1 MLSRME
7 SGRAYD
13 LFPFI
18 SAPVKCG
25 FRKALVMS
33 MISRAVIFEIIIFF
47 MFAACSLL
55 SGSRYPFSRPAYR
68 QKRYGVWAG
77 WRILTFLDILILQRI
92 AICSRLYKEDI

>member
-25 FRKALVMS
+25 FWKALVMS
-33 MISRAVIFEIIIFF
+33 MISRAVIFEIVTFF
-47 MFAACSLL
+47 IFAACSLL
-55 SGSRYPFSRPAYR
+55 SGSRYPFNQPVYR
-68 QKRYGVWAG
+68 RERCGV
-77 WRILTFLDILILQRI
+77 
-92 AICSRLYKEDI
+92 

>member
-25 FRKALVMS
+25 FWKALVMS
-33 MISRAVIFEIIIFF
+33 MISRAVIFEIVTFF
-47 MFAACSLL
+47 IFAACSLL
-55 SGSRYPFSRPAYR
+55 SGSRYPFSQPVYR
-68 QKRYGVWAG
+68 RERCGV
-77 WRILTFLDILILQRI
+77 
-92 AICSRLYKEDI
+92 

>member
-7 SGRAYD
+7 SRRAYD

-25 FRKALVMS
+25 FRKAIVVS
-33 MISRAVIFEIIIFF
+33 MVSRAVIFEIIIFF

-68 QKRYGVWAG
+68 QKRYDVWAG
-77 WRILTFLDILILQRI
+77 WHGI
-92 AICSRLYKEDI
+92 Y

>member
-33 MISRAVIFEIIIFF
+33 MISRAVIFEIATFF
-47 MFAACSLL
+47 IFAACSLL

-68 QKRYGVWAG
+68 QKDMAYGRDG
-77 WRILTFLDILILQRI
+77 I
-92 AICSRLYKEDI
+92 AHIDLS

>member
-1 MLSRME
+1 MLFRME

-33 MISRAVIFEIIIFF
+33 MISRAVIFEIVTFF
-47 MFAACSLL
+47 IFAACSLL

-68 QKRYGVWAG
+68 RKGMTYGRDGMAY
-77 WRILTFLDILILQRI
+77 IDF
-92 AICSRLYKEDI
+92 S

>member
-33 MISRAVIFEIIIFF
+33 MISRAVIFEIVTFFIF
-47 MFAACSLL
+47 ATCSLL

-68 QKRYGVWAG
+68 RERYGVWVG
-77 WRILTFLDILILQRI
+77 WHGI
-92 AICSRLYKEDI
+92 Y

>member
-7 SGRAYD
+7 SRRAYD

-25 FRKALVMS
+25 FRKAIVVS
-33 MISRAVIFEIIIFF
+33 MVSRAVIFEIIIFF

-55 SGSRYPFSRPAYR
+55 PGSRYPFSRPAYR
-68 QKRYGVWAG
+68 RERCG
-77 WRILTFLDILILQRI
+77 L
-92 AICSRLYKEDI
+92 

>member
-1 MLSRME
+1 ME

-55 SGSRYPFSRPAYR
+55 PGIHSAGRLIGGKGVAYR
-68 QKRYGVWAG
+68 RD
-77 WRILTFLDILILQRI
+77 DIAHIDL
-92 AICSRLYKEDI
+92 S

>member
-55 SGSRYPFSRPAYR
+55 PGSRYPFSRPAYR
-68 QKRYGVWAG
+68 QKDMAYGWDGMAY
-77 WRILTFLDILILQRI
+77 IDF
-92 AICSRLYKEDI
+92 S

>member
-55 SGSRYPFSRPAYR
+55 PGSRYPFSRPLIGGKGVAYR
-68 QKRYGVWAG
+68 RD
-77 WRILTFLDILILQRI
+77 DIAHIDL
-92 AICSRLYKEDI
+92 S

>member
-25 FRKALVMS
+25 FRKAIVIS
-33 MISRAVIFEIIIFF
+33 TISRAVIFEIIIFF

-55 SGSRYPFSRPAYR
+55 SGSRYPFSRPVYRRKGMAYR
-68 QKRYGVWAG
+68 RDG
-77 WRILTFLDILILQRI
+77 I
-92 AICSRLYKEDI
+92 AHIDLS